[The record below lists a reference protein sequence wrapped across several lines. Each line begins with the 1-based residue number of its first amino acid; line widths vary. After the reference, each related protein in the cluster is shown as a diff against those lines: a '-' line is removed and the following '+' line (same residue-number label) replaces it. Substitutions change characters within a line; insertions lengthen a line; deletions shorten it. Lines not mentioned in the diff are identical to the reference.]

1 MENAV
6 ERIFWFSRRF
16 RALMRSS
23 PPQFSTTATKGFV
36 AFACHAAQGLG
47 YGVFACRA
55 LTRPHIC

>member
-47 YGVFACRA
+47 YGVFACR
-55 LTRPHIC
+55 R